1 MRTVA
6 MLHSSKLA
14 RFAFLVGPFSFTAG
28 CGGGGSGRHMTPA
41 EIQAQQ
47 DSERENRQR
56 AYGEATI
63 PPGTKSAAEKAP
75 KHD

>member
-1 MRTVA
+1 LLNRSTVA
-6 MLHSSKLA
+6 
-14 RFAFLVGPFSFTAG
+14 RIVIVIGPLVFTAG
-28 CGGGGSGRHMTPA
+28 CGGGGSGRQMTPA

-47 DSERENRQR
+47 DTERENRQR
-56 AYGEATI
+56 AYGEATV